1 MVKQK
6 VIEVR
11 RFLRKSSGEL
21 AFPNN
26 INGVF
31 EYETDNK
38 GNTIGKRGKGVK
50 LWRKIKPNNQNLLN
64 VHTIQQPDLIGLE
77 QRSIEFENE
86 NINNTCSSQGNA
98 YKLLP
103 KFFWHRIQ

>member
-1 MVKQK
+1 M
-6 VIEVR
+6 
-11 RFLRKSSGEL
+11 
-21 AFPNN
+21 
-26 INGVF
+26 
-31 EYETDNK
+31 
-38 GNTIGKRGKGVK
+38 GKGVK
-50 LWRKIKPNNQNLLN
+50 LWGKIKPNNQNLLN

-103 KFFWHRIQ
+103 KFFWHRIQYSISPILLPTIILTLSITITSVHVTGLEIDCL